1 LLKKNIHL
9 LAYSSWIEVSNPI
22 KKRDKWHL
30 LRLGAQWDQNSVPIY
45 EAAAR
50 GKCVPLLKT
59 LQTNRCKNECAYCAF
74 QAKRNI
80 QRIDWKP
87 KKLAAITVHLRKTGK
102 IRGLFLSS
110 SVLKDPDF
118 VMEEQLET
126 IRQLRSVHF
135 TGYIHLRLMP
145 GVSKHCIREA
155 VELADRV
162 GINLEA
168 PNKSIFSELCPDKG
182 GLKEAVLK
190 RLDWLIDETRRA
202 KERKSKPNFG
212 FIKAGIDTQM
222 IVGAVDDND
231 WEHLQATEWLYK
243 KLELKRVYYSAFEPL
258 QQTRLEKHRA
268 CPPSREHRLYQSSF
282 LIKDY
287 GWTTD
292 TFAPIV
298 NDDGFLP
305 NADPKLAVAMMNRDM
320 FPMELNNASYNDILR
335 IPRVGP
341 ITAKRILKAR
351 KTRKIRYFSDLE
363 QTVGVH
369 LARRIRRFV
378 ELKDKTLPC
387 FLKDNVGSLGL
398 RK

>member
-1 LLKKNIHL
+1 M
-9 LAYSSWIEVSNPI
+9 SNPL

-30 LRLGAQWDQNSVPIY
+30 LRLGAQWDQNAVPIY

-59 LQTNRCKNECAYCAF
+59 LLTNRCKNECAYCAF
-74 QAKRNI
+74 QAKRNV
-80 QRIDWKP
+80 QRTGWEP
-87 KKLAAITVHLRKTGK
+87 QKLARITMHLWKTGK

-118 VMEEQLET
+118 VMEEQLEAL
-126 IRQLRSVHF
+126 RQLKDMQY

-145 GVSKHCIREA
+145 GVSKHYIREA

-190 RLDWLIDETRRA
+190 RLDWLIDEA
-202 KERKSKPNFG
+202 RKMEEISPRPRFG
-212 FIKAGIDTQM
+212 FMKAGIDTQM
-222 IVGAVDDND
+222 IVGAMDDND

-243 KLELKRVYYSAFEPL
+243 KLGLKRVYYSAFEPV
-258 QQTRLEKHRA
+258 QQTPLEKHLA

-287 GWTTD
+287 GWTAD
-292 TFAPIV
+292 SFAPIV
-298 NDDGFLP
+298 NDEGFLP
-305 NADPKLAVAMMNRDM
+305 NTDPKLAIATMNRDM
-320 FPMELNNASYNDILR
+320 FPMELNTASYTEILR

-341 ITAKRILKAR
+341 ITAKRILNTR

-363 QTVGVH
+363 RVVGVH
-369 LARRIRRFV
+369 LARRIRRYV

-387 FLKDNVGSLGL
+387 FLKVNDAV
-398 RK
+398 